1 MNNSVFWKTIENI
14 RKRQNVT
21 LIDDGKQAIK
31 LSSKLNFDRA
41 TIFHETFIAVQYEKD
56 RSFFLSQAILDLSK
70 TLMFDCHYNY
80 IREKYGSKAK
90 LLFTDTDSLMHA
102 IKTRFL
108 QGYI

>member
-1 MNNSVFWKTIENI
+1 M
-14 RKRQNVT
+14 
-21 LIDDGKQAIK
+21 IDDGKQAIK